1 MTSHPLDQAIARTRR
16 FRVPVLSSTRR
27 ERLAELY
34 TGAAIAATR
43 PTVLELTVLAVRAA
57 AWASTV
63 GVPDPWAAVR
73 AEFDRAYAKHRG
85 LTPLHSSM
93 SDDDRAAI
101 LLEEVGEVAR
111 ACTPDARTEVG
122 HAGDLAAEL
131 VQVATM
137 ALTWAQA
144 IINAQPA
151 GEAGLGRGA

>member
-1 MTSHPLDQAIARTRR
+1 MTSHPLDQAIARTQSY
-16 FRVPVLSSTRR
+16 RVPVLSPTRR
-27 ERLAELY
+27 DRLAELY
-34 TGAAIAATR
+34 VGAGVAATH
-43 PTVLELTVLAVRAA
+43 PTVLELTILAVRAA

-63 GVPDPWAAVR
+63 GVPDPWAAAR
-73 AEFDRAYAKHRG
+73 AEFDRAYAKHQG
-85 LTPLHSSM
+85 LTPLHPSM

-131 VQVATM
+131 IQVATM

-144 IINAQPA
+144 IINALAA
-151 GEAGLGRGA
+151 GEVALGRGA